1 MRDYQIKIEP
11 FEYIALQELTI
22 NRTINKHATAT
33 VTMRIKD
40 EWKEKYMGV
49 LAGETWVRMTGIEI
63 GRAHV

>member
-49 LAGETWVRMTGIEI
+49 LAEKHGC
-63 GRAHV
+63 A